1 MKTNTQSTSQRSNLL
16 PILVRRAAG
25 AAGTIHAMCPH
36 QNVGQLL
43 NRPTGKT
50 AKGWG
55 RDRAESNFY

>member
-1 MKTNTQSTSQRSNLL
+1 MKTNAQTIAQTSTL
-16 PILVRRAAG
+16 ILVRRAVG
-25 AAGTIHAMCPH
+25 TVGTIHEMDPY

-43 NRPTGKT
+43 NRPTGKA